1 MLRLRKYLR
10 PYIPLILLAILLL
23 FGQGMSDL
31 FLPGLMSDIVNTG
44 IQKSGIEH
52 SAPDAVSNNAF
63 ELLLS
68 FSSEDNAAVLKDSY
82 HRVDKNSDEYKS
94 LREIYPDAMDIYA
107 LGENTDVQAADN
119 AVSRAGTALML
130 TMQGIAKK
138 SGSADSK
145 QSDSFSTQEL
155 DIKKLYPMLD
165 SPVVKAASKPYIE
178 QSLEYDKTYCD
189 QIGASM
195 ARLFLTELGVDLSAL
210 QTAYIFRIGLVM
222 ILITI
227 CGVTATILVSFLA
240 AKISAGSAR
249 TIRADI
255 FKKVESFSNS
265 EFDRFSTASLITRTT
280 NDITQIQN
288 IIYMGLRM
296 ICYAPIMGIGGAILA
311 ASTTTSM
318 SWIIIAAISVLM
330 IVLIIVF
337 FVAMP
342 KFKIMQSLIDRLN
355 LVTRESLS
363 GILVIRA
370 FGRERLE
377 EKKFDKANRDL
388 SDINLFVNRVMTFLM
403 PVMMLIMNG
412 VSILIVWIGAKQI
425 SQSQMQVGDMMAFIQ
440 YSMMIIM
447 SFLMIAVMFII
458 IPRASVSGARIADV
472 LESEISIRDPENPLS
487 LPEKV
492 RGEIRFDNVSF
503 RYDNAEDDVLRDI
516 SFTAKPGE
524 TTAFIGTT
532 GSGKTTLINL
542 ICRFYDVTKGSI
554 TIDGIDI
561 RSITQHDLREQIGL
575 VPQKGV
581 LFSGSIASN
590 LRYGREDAEDEVIH
604 RAAETAQATEF
615 INRSLQGYD
624 YEIAQG
630 GTNVSGGQ
638 KQRLAIARALVKRS
652 KIYIFDDSFSALDF
666 KTDAAL
672 RKALRRYTDD
682 STVIIVGQRIST
694 IMHSENII
702 VLDEGRIVGMGVHND
717 LLKNCPQYRE
727 IAVSQNSCM
736 EI

>member
-94 LREIYPDAMDIYA
+94 LREIYPDAIDIYA

-165 SPVVKAASKPYIE
+165 SPVVKAASKPCIE

-195 ARLFLTELGVDLSAL
+195 ARLFLTELGADLSAL

-447 SFLMIAVMFII
+447 SFLMI
-458 IPRASVSGARIADV
+458 D
-472 LESEISIRDPENPLS
+472 
-487 LPEKV
+487 
-492 RGEIRFDNVSF
+492 
-503 RYDNAEDDVLRDI
+503 DNAEDDVLRDI

>member
-1 MLRLRKYLR
+1 
-10 PYIPLILLAILLL
+10 
-23 FGQGMSDL
+23 
-31 FLPGLMSDIVNTG
+31 
-44 IQKSGIEH
+44 
-52 SAPDAVSNNAF
+52 
-63 ELLLS
+63 
-68 FSSEDNAAVLKDSY
+68 
-82 HRVDKNSDEYKS
+82 
-94 LREIYPDAMDIYA
+94 
-107 LGENTDVQAADN
+107 
-119 AVSRAGTALML
+119 
-130 TMQGIAKK
+130 
-138 SGSADSK
+138 
-145 QSDSFSTQEL
+145 
-155 DIKKLYPMLD
+155 
-165 SPVVKAASKPYIE
+165 
-178 QSLEYDKTYCD
+178 
-189 QIGASM
+189 
-195 ARLFLTELGVDLSAL
+195 
-210 QTAYIFRIGLVM
+210 
-222 ILITI
+222 
-227 CGVTATILVSFLA
+227 
-240 AKISAGSAR
+240 
-249 TIRADI
+249 
-255 FKKVESFSNS
+255 
-265 EFDRFSTASLITRTT
+265 
-280 NDITQIQN
+280 
-288 IIYMGLRM
+288 
-296 ICYAPIMGIGGAILA
+296 
-311 ASTTTSM
+311 
-318 SWIIIAAISVLM
+318 
-330 IVLIIVF
+330 
-337 FVAMP
+337 
-342 KFKIMQSLIDRLN
+342 
-355 LVTRESLS
+355 
-363 GILVIRA
+363 
-370 FGRERLE
+370 
-377 EKKFDKANRDL
+377 
-388 SDINLFVNRVMTFLM
+388 MTFLM